1 MKEYVHIDPEFG
13 AVRLRRRAGSRYIR
27 LRVPPKGEVV
37 VTVPWLTPW
46 KAGIAFLESKRE
58 WVRRTLERQSQ
69 RQDAYAATD
78 PQEPVTDA
86 YIARLR
92 AEAKRTLPPRLAELA
107 ARHGFVYNKVFIKHN
122 RSNWGSCSTRG
133 NINLNLN
140 IVRLPEHLRDYIL
153 LHELVH
159 LREMNHGP
167 RFHALLEEVCPD
179 HRALQREMKGWRL
192 V

>member
-1 MKEYVHIDPEFG
+1 MYLDDKEFG
-13 AVRLRRRAGSRYIR
+13 SVLLQRRARSRYIR
-27 LRVPPKGEVV
+27 LRVTPKGEVV

-58 WVRRTLERQSQ
+58 WVRRTLERQSR

-107 ARHGFVYNKVFIKHN
+107 ARHGFVYNKVFIRWQKAAI
-122 RSNWGSCSTRG
+122 SLSQPQKST
-133 NINLNLN
+133 NTL
-140 IVRLPEHLRDYIL
+140 YTA
-153 LHELVH
+153 VH
-159 LREMNHGP
+159 CEPTPKMPAATITAFATSSSL
-167 RFHALLEEVCPD
+167 FCTFWQL
-179 HRALQREMKGWRL
+179 
-192 V
+192 

>member
-1 MKEYVHIDPEFG
+1 MVYNDEQFG
-13 AVRLRRRAGSRYIR
+13 SVLLQRRARSRYIR
-27 LRVPPKGEVV
+27 LRVTPKGEVV
-37 VTVPWLTPW
+37 VTVPWLKPW

-58 WVRRTLERQSQ
+58 WVRRTLERQSR
-69 RQDAYAATD
+69 RQGAYAATD

-107 ARHGFVYNKVFIKHN
+107 ARHGFVYNEVFIKHN

-140 IVRLPEHLRDYIL
+140 IVRLPDRLRDYIL